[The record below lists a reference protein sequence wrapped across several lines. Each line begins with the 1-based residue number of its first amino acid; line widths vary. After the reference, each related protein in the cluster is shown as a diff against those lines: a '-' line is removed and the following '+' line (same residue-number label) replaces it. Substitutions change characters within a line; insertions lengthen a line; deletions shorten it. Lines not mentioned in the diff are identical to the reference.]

1 MAASV
6 LLLSFFVV
14 STLPASAQQHLADTS
29 RPGDIYSESCGHE
42 GMSVC
47 ADACIAVG
55 EQGGGQRPE
64 WCPGPLTS
72 AGCLQGL
79 TRIAVT
85 PGTNFGDV
93 MPDICMVLPKVI

>member
-14 STLPASAQQHLADTS
+14 STLSASAQQPLADTS
-29 RPGDIYSESCGHE
+29 RPGDVYSKSCGHE

-47 ADACIAVG
+47 TDACIR
-55 EQGGGQRPE
+55 EQGGEEHPE

-79 TRIAVT
+79 ARIAVT
-85 PGTNFGDV
+85 PATNFGEV
-93 MPDICMVLPKVI
+93 MPDICMVLPKVN